1 MVQGK
6 TMNIQIAII
15 GNADATEEER
25 LAAYTIGTLLG
36 KGGIILLNGGKGGV
50 MEAAAKGAKDHGG
63 TTVSI
68 LPGIND
74 TNRYTDI
81 RISTDMGQ
89 ARNVILVL
97 SADAVIAVGGSFGTL
112 SEIAI
117 ARKVHIPIFGWK
129 TWDIDGLV
137 PCLTPEDTVSA
148 ALKAASGS
156 KR

>member
-1 MVQGK
+1 
-6 TMNIQIAII
+6 MNAQIAII
-15 GNADATEEER
+15 GNADANEEE
-25 LAAYTIGTLLG
+25 LLVAYKIGSMLG
-36 KGGIILLNGGKGGV
+36 KAGIFLLNGGKGGV

-63 TTVSI
+63 TTVGI

-74 TNRYTDI
+74 ANQYTDI

-89 ARNVILVL
+89 ARNIILVL

-117 ARKVHIPIFGWK
+117 ARKAHKPLFGWK

-137 PCLTPEDTVSA
+137 PCSTPEDAVSR
-148 ALKAASGS
+148 ALTALSES